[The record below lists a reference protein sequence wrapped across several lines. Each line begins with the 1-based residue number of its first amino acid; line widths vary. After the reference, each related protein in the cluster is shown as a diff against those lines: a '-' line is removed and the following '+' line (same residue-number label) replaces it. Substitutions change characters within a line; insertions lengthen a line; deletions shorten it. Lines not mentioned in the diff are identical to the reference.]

1 MNLRHAATV
10 WGQLLL
16 AAMSLVAEPVLAQR
30 VFVFSSSDG
39 VQYKQALAGIQK
51 HGLPVESFQVTGDND
66 AALASV
72 LARTGRD
79 SVIVTLGGRASTL
92 VANAAT
98 GTTTVN
104 CMVLGDDNGKA
115 PVNTQVVPLE
125 VPIEVQMQWLKRLL
139 PKVRLVGLLYDPAQ
153 NERRAT
159 ETVAAL
165 TRVGFQTVLE
175 PVPTPNALPAALN
188 RLNNNVDV
196 LFALPDTTVFAR
208 EYSRSLLL
216 FSFRNFIPLAGPNEG
231 WVRAGALYAVEWDYA
246 DLGRHCVALGLR
258 QLAGNRTP
266 PPSPAMTRAIVN
278 LRSAEQLRINWDAE
292 ILRTVERVVE

>member
-1 MNLRHAATV
+1 MSMRHAATV
-10 WGQLLL
+10 WGRLLL
-16 AAMSLVAEPVLAQR
+16 AAMSLVAGPVLAQR

-39 VQYKQALAGIQK
+39 VPYKQALVGIQK
-51 HGLPVESFQVTGDND
+51 QGLPVESFQVTGDNN
-66 AALASV
+66 AALASI

-79 SVIVTLGGRASTL
+79 SVIVTLGSRASTL
-92 VANAAT
+92 VASATT

-104 CMVLGDDNGKA
+104 CMVLGDDDGKT
-115 PVNTQVVPLE
+115 PVNTQVVPIE
-125 VPIEVQMQWLKRLL
+125 VPIDVQMQWLKRLL
-139 PKVRLVGLLYDPAQ
+139 PKVRVVGLLHDPVQ
-153 NERRAT
+153 NDRRVA

-165 TRVGFQTVLE
+165 TRAGFQTVVA

-208 EYSRSLLL
+208 EYSRALLL